1 MPLWSKSIG
10 GQGIVAFSFD
20 DARRMGLT
28 RRGRLWFGWLV
39 GREGLGGVYFFFSA
53 VVSRFSANR
62 QQIANRMLD
71 KCVKYAY
78 NNYRKE
84 GPAMAQISVRV
95 DDDVKKNAEQVC
107 AEIGISMAAAINVYL
122 KKLGREHRIPFEM
135 TADPFYSSEN
145 MQRLRASI
153 AQMERTGGT
162 IHEVHYDD

>member
-1 MPLWSKSIG
+1 
-10 GQGIVAFSFD
+10 
-20 DARRMGLT
+20 
-28 RRGRLWFGWLV
+28 
-39 GREGLGGVYFFFSA
+39 
-53 VVSRFSANR
+53 
-62 QQIANRMLD
+62 
-71 KCVKYAY
+71 
-78 NNYRKE
+78 
-84 GPAMAQISVRV
+84 MAQISVRV

-162 IHEVHYDD
+162 VHEVPKE

>member
-1 MPLWSKSIG
+1 
-10 GQGIVAFSFD
+10 
-20 DARRMGLT
+20 
-28 RRGRLWFGWLV
+28 
-39 GREGLGGVYFFFSA
+39 
-53 VVSRFSANR
+53 
-62 QQIANRMLD
+62 
-71 KCVKYAY
+71 
-78 NNYRKE
+78 
-84 GPAMAQISVRV
+84 MAQISVRV

-162 IHEVHYDD
+162 AHEVHYDD